1 MIRKLLSVVWSL
13 LFAAIVVFVGVIV
26 WHETFGHLV
35 EVFTEH
41 REVRQTV
48 AELEQAAREPSDT
61 LGELLGEGEQVRH
74 YLGDRVLDEVRLDG
88 HFHHIN
94 LAVVPDARSR
104 CVACHGDLPH
114 SEDPDRRAFWNM
126 HAYTIGC
133 ETCHVRLEG
142 DSGWAWYD
150 RETGGLI
157 DDPVVGRDPAPFTA
171 KLIPLEQIGGG
182 LQRVDSQARL
192 DAATAYAAR
201 AEGLSEEQRKAEL
214 EPLHDH
220 LSEQARTCSDCHA
233 EESELPL
240 RELGY
245 PAERIEA
252 IVGTEA
258 IRMLEGYGTFHVFD
272 IERIRPEREPEAP

>member
-13 LFAAIVVFVGVIV
+13 MFAALVVFVGVIV

-48 AELEQAAREPSDT
+48 AELEQAANEPSDT
-61 LGELLGEGEQVRH
+61 LGGLLGEGEQVRH

-88 HFHHIN
+88 HFHHID
-94 LAVVPDARSR
+94 LEVVPDSRSR

-114 SEDPDRRAFWNM
+114 SEDADRRAFWNM
-126 HAYTIGC
+126 HAFTIGC

-150 RETGGLI
+150 RETGELI
-157 DDPVVGRDPAPFTA
+157 DEPVVGSRPAPYTA
-171 KLIPLEQIGGG
+171 KLVPLERVGGS

-192 DAATAYAAR
+192 DAAAAFEVR
-201 AEGLSEEQRKAEL
+201 EPTLSDGQRESEL
-214 EPLHDH
+214 EALHEH
-220 LSEQARTCSDCHA
+220 LAEEARTCGDCHA
-233 EESELPL
+233 EESALPL

-245 PAERIEA
+245 PAHRIEK

-272 IERIRPEREPEAP
+272 IDQVRPQPDRDSP